1 MEISEKRA
9 TLIARLIKA
18 GELWISGEEE
28 VDSFF
33 DTVNFRFHGA
43 GGFEADYAGL
53 RNYFK
58 SVRAA
63 FDERSIKRGI
73 IVAEGDYVA
82 CQTWIRGKFVREFTQ
97 SPEGPLPPNG
107 QYITFELTN
116 IFRFDEQGR
125 VAEEWVQTDQ
135 RSLLRQL
142 LF

>member
-1 MEISEKRA
+1 MEIIEKRA
-9 TLIARLIKA
+9 KLIANLVKA

-28 VDSFF
+28 VDAYF

-43 GGFEADYAGL
+43 GGFEADYPGL

-63 FDERSIKRGI
+63 FEERSIKRGI
-73 IVAEGDYVA
+73 IIVEGDYVA

-107 QYITFELTN
+107 QDITFELTN
-116 IFRFDEQGR
+116 IFRFDDQGR

-142 LF
+142 LL

>member
-1 MEISEKRA
+1 MEIPEKRA
-9 TLIARLIKA
+9 KLIASLIKA

-43 GGFEADYAGL
+43 GGFETDYAGL

-82 CQTWIRGKFVREFTQ
+82 CQTWIRGKFVREFSQ

-107 QYITFELTN
+107 QHITFELTN

-142 LF
+142 QL